1 MEEPLQKVRVI
12 TNQNRSML
20 FAGRFTLLSL
30 LLCVAVVRGWSQSG
44 RLSPNPGEE
53 DGISAGGSWLE
64 FHSEDKMTGEK
75 RVRFLLVANNYF
87 REDQDFKPRVQLFCS
102 AGKMTLGDFNP
113 GTHLARPDRPGFW
126 GQPQMQVRVR
136 IDDFHTQRGWNWIN
150 GHFLAMDKGTVRGL
164 IGAHIFNVELRTRS
178 GWQIAEFS
186 PAGLR
191 LDRVQQA
198 CGLTPKNPSS
208 D

>member
-1 MEEPLQKVRVI
+1 LVKARVI
-12 TNQNRSML
+12 ANQNRLIL
-20 FAGRFTLLSL
+20 FVRRLTLLSL
-30 LLCVAVVRGWSQSG
+30 LLCVAVVPGAAQSG

-53 DGISAGGSWLE
+53 DGVSAGGNWLE

-87 REDQDFKPRVQLFCS
+87 REDQDFKPRVQLFCNG
-102 AGKMTLGDFNP
+102 GKLSLGDFNP
-113 GTHLARPDRPGFW
+113 GTRLAPPDRPGFW

-136 IDDFHTQRGWNWIN
+136 IDDFHTQHGWNWIN

-164 IGAHIFNVELRTRS
+164 IGANIFNVELRTRS

-191 LDRVQQA
+191 LDRVRQA
-198 CGLTPKNPSS
+198 CGLTPKKPSS

>member
-1 MEEPLQKVRVI
+1 MQKVCLI
-12 TNQNRSML
+12 ENQNRSL
-20 FAGRFTLLSL
+20 APAGRLILFL
-30 LLCVAVVRGWSQSG
+30 LLLGVAAVPGWGQSG
-44 RLSPNPGEE
+44 RYSPNQGEE
-53 DGISAGGSWLE
+53 DGISAGGNWLE

-75 RVRFLLVANNYF
+75 KVRLLLVANNYF

-102 AGKMTLGDFNP
+102 AGKLSLGDFNP
-113 GTHLARPDRPGFW
+113 GTRLASPDRPGFW

-136 IDDFHTQRGWNWIN
+136 IDDFNTHHGWNWIN
-150 GHFLAMDKGTVRGL
+150 GHFLSMDKGTVRGL
-164 IGAHIFNVELRTRS
+164 IGANVFNVELRTPS

-191 LDRVQQA
+191 LDRVKQA
-198 CGLTPKNPSS
+198 CGLTPKKPSS